1 MRLDDLLAG
10 ADLAPRQERQETD
23 PTMDLPD
30 FDDMPINMEDINQ
43 SQKKLD
49 EIINQ
54 PIDEAGITAE
64 SYEIAGSQPNT
75 VDEATAP
82 DPAVG
87 VDSPDSL
94 QKEIDREVV
103 RPLYG
108 EQPPVIEEPR
118 PKESPPY
125 DTSLDEQIQII
136 SSGS

>member
-82 DPAVG
+82 DPAV
-87 VDSPDSL
+87 
-94 QKEIDREVV
+94 
-103 RPLYG
+103 
-108 EQPPVIEEPR
+108 
-118 PKESPPY
+118 
-125 DTSLDEQIQII
+125 
-136 SSGS
+136 SSIALTACRRRSTERLSGRYMASNRR